1 MASTLDLLKRLN
13 KHRVKYVLVGGMA
26 CVIHGSQVVTQDVD
40 ICAPLTPENLSRLL
54 AALADIHPRF
64 RTARDLHPLPN
75 EPEKLEG
82 FKNIYMVTDLGP
94 LDVLS
99 EITGVGDH
107 SKVEQHTIQVDL
119 EGIQCRVLDLDT
131 LITAKKAMNSPKDRQ
146 VVLELE
152 AIRERLNSIEKR

>member
-54 AALADIHPRF
+54 AALANTHPRF
-64 RTARDLHPLPN
+64 RTARELRPLPN

-82 FKNIYMVTDLGP
+82 FKNLYLVTDLGQ

-107 SKVEQHTIQVDL
+107 SEVEQHTIQVDL

-152 AIRERLNSIEKR
+152 AIRERLHNL